1 MNRQKKLK
9 HNLSDQ
15 VSDTG
20 IISNIKGSYAT
31 ITIDTD
37 DSCKTCGIRFL
48 CSPGSDKEKIITL
61 ENTID
66 AKIGDRVAVSEASN
80 ILLKLSFLQYGLP
93 LIGFLLGIIIATQLN
108 INLQPIEFYQFLYG
122 LLGLGL
128 AGVTSYLI
136 IKEMAKNP
144 CKFFTFKKI

>member
-1 MNRQKKLK
+1 
-9 HNLSDQ
+9 LSDQ

-20 IISNIKGSYAT
+20 IVSHIKGSYAT
-31 ITIDTD
+31 IIIYTD

-48 CSPGSDKEKIITL
+48 CSPGSDKDKIITL

-93 LIGFLLGIIIATQLN
+93 LIGFLLGIVIATQLN
-108 INLQPIEFYQFLYG
+108 IKLQPVELYQFLCG
-122 LLGLGL
+122 LFGLGF
-128 AGVTSYLI
+128 AGIISYLI
-136 IKEMAKNP
+136 IKRMAKKP
-144 CKFFTFKKI
+144 EKLYSVSYK

>member
-1 MNRQKKLK
+1 M
-9 HNLSDQ
+9 SDQ

-20 IISNIKGSYAT
+20 IVSHIKGSYAT
-31 ITIDTD
+31 IIIDTD

-48 CSPGSDKEKIITL
+48 CSPGSDKDKIITL

-66 AKIGDRVAVSEASN
+66 AKVGDRVTVSEASN

-93 LIGFLLGIIIATQLN
+93 LIGFLLGIIIATQLT
-108 INLQPIEFYQFLYG
+108 IDLQPVELYQFLCG

-128 AGVTSYLI
+128 SGLISYLI
-136 IKEMAKNP
+136 IKGMAKKP
-144 CKFFTFKKI
+144 GKFFKIDKI